1 MSHRRFEK
9 SVSMDSFIERSTAL
23 LAARPDT
30 ARVSVRYTHKK
41 VHHSKE
47 ATVGSTRPAVA
58 IFKTYDPVSGALYKI
73 RVTKANELSRILS
86 SLGPRYVEITKGSET
101 HKKRGAASLMSG
113 VEPKDVPVAPETPAA
128 PAAAAAPAEKPATKK
143 KQHKKKK

>member
-1 MSHRRFEK
+1 
-9 SVSMDSFIERSTAL
+9 MDNFIERSTAL

-41 VHHSKE
+41 VKHCQE
-47 ATVGSTRPAVA
+47 ATVGKVRPAVA

-86 SLGPRYVEITKGSET
+86 SLGPRFVEITKENKVS
-101 HKKRGAASLMSG
+101 KKRGLASLMSD
-113 VEPKDVPVAPETPAA
+113 VEPSDVPVAPEPAA
-128 PAAAAAPAEKPATKK
+128 PQAASSSGSADKSSSGTKK
-143 KQHKKKK
+143 KSKKRK